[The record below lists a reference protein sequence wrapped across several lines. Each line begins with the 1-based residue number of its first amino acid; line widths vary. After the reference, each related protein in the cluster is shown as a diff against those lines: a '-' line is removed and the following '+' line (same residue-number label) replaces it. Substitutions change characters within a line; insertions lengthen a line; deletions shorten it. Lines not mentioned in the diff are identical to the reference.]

1 MRSGELIAGRYELIE
16 RLGRG
21 GMGEV
26 WTCRDRELH
35 REVAVKLL
43 ALDESV
49 PDGAA
54 ERFVREAVA
63 AAQINHPNVAALHD
77 RGVDQD
83 YLFLVMERVDGTT
96 LTAQLRDSGPLPP
109 GRSLEIAQEICAALV
124 AAHKAGVIHYDIK
137 PLNVMLTA
145 DGRVKVVDFGIA
157 GFVQTTFTVARSADL
172 PIAGTP
178 EYGAP
183 EQFSTDRGDERS
195 DLYALGGVLFTLLT
209 GQPPY
214 GGPNGFAVV
223 RRKLAE
229 DAPSVAELRP
239 GLPPAVCRLVDDLLR
254 RDPGERPQSAAE
266 VHDRIARL
274 RSALDT
280 LDLSDTE
287 TVVDPRSEPLL
298 TRRLPVEDAFD
309 ITWPGEVRHKHTRYA
324 VALVILWSLVVIAL
338 VAAYYLPDSA
348 GDTPNDASP
357 REIALAASGFIAL
370 VAALPTTLGSIFE
383 RRRIARA
390 RPWSLRIDA
399 DGITTADVDFATPAS
414 GPSGRRRFRWTDIE
428 TVTLERVTVSG
439 QPGNQH
445 PALCVRFASETAHSF
460 TSQPAG
466 WGYSRFKQPSMNDGW
481 KALCILGPIDELPHD
496 ELTQALDRHAG
507 ARWHPE
513 ID

>member
-43 ALDESV
+43 GLDDSV
-49 PDGAA
+49 PDGSA

-63 AAQINHPNVAALHD
+63 VAQINHPNVVALHD

-96 LTAQLRDSGPLPP
+96 LTAHLRDSGPLPP
-109 GRSLEIAQEICAALV
+109 GRALEIAQEICAALV
-124 AAHKAGVIHYDIK
+124 AAHKASVIHYDIK

-145 DGRVKVVDFGIA
+145 DGRLKVVDFGIA

-183 EQFSTDRGDERS
+183 EQFGTDRGDERS

-214 GGPNGFAVV
+214 SGPNGFAVV

-239 GLPPAVCRLVDDLLR
+239 GLPPAVCQLVDDLLR
-254 RDPGERPQSAAE
+254 RDPGERPQTAAE

-280 LDLSDTE
+280 LDLSDTG
-287 TVVDPRSEPLL
+287 TVVDPRSELL
-298 TRRLPVEDAFD
+298 PPTKRLQVDDVFD
-309 ITWPGEVRHKHTRYA
+309 ISWPGEVRHKHTRFA
-324 VALVILWSLVVIAL
+324 VALAILWSLAVIAL
-338 VAAYYLPDSA
+338 VAALYLLGGA
-348 GDTPNDASP
+348 GDVPNDRNP
-357 REIALAASGFIAL
+357 GWIALGASGFFVLI
-370 VAALPTTLGSIFE
+370 AALTALSSVVE

-399 DGITTADVDFATPAS
+399 DCITTVDADAATPAT
-414 GPSGRRRFRWTDIE
+414 GPSGRRRFRWTDIK
-428 TVTLERVTVSG
+428 TVTLEQVAVAG
-439 QPGNQH
+439 QGVYH
-445 PALCVRFASETAHSF
+445 HAALCVQF
-460 TSQPAG
+460 TPKSARPLATQPAG
-466 WGYSRFKQPSMNDGW
+466 WGYSRFKQLALDDGW
-481 KALCILGPIDELPHD
+481 KALCILGPLDERRHD